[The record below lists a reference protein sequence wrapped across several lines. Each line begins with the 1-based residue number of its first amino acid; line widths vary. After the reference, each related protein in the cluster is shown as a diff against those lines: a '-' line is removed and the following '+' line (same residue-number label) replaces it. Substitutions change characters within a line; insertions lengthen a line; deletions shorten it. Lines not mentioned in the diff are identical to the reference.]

1 MSIPLDSFE
10 KFIIVGENIHA
21 TRVLRLNGKR
31 IEENNKGEKGVIFSD
46 SNGQKMLLEIP
57 EHFYETQPFQQGNVK
72 HLMVAIWKGIHG
84 SSKEQQQA
92 ISYIKYQVDRQ
103 INAGSNFLDL
113 NVDEVSYN
121 LDEQIVSMKW
131 LVNVVEKLSTIPP
144 SIDSS
149 NSQIIEAGLQEYSGK
164 QGSPM
169 INSVA
174 LERLETINL
183 VKQFDTHVIIT
194 AASKDGM
201 PDNDI
206 ERVENVTEL
215 MKKVDELSISY
226 ERVHV
231 DPLVFP
237 ISVSPSYGPHFL
249 DAVKTIRQKFGDE
262 IHISGGLSNVSFGLP
277 KRKLVNDVF
286 IHLCLQNG
294 IDSGI
299 IDPVQTNIRNVFKI
313 DTSTKGFKVTSEMLL
328 GKDDFCMNYL
338 DAYRA
343 GDL

>member
-1 MSIPLDSFE
+1 
-10 KFIIVGENIHA
+10 
-21 TRVLRLNGKR
+21 
-31 IEENNKGEKGVIFSD
+31 
-46 SNGQKMLLEIP
+46 
-57 EHFYETQPFQQGNVK
+57 
-72 HLMVAIWKGIHG
+72 
-84 SSKEQQQA
+84 
-92 ISYIKYQVDRQ
+92 
-103 INAGSNFLDL
+103 
-113 NVDEVSYN
+113 
-121 LDEQIVSMKW
+121 
-131 LVNVVEKLSTIPP
+131 
-144 SIDSS
+144 
-149 NSQIIEAGLQEYSGK
+149 
-164 QGSPM
+164 
-169 INSVA
+169 
-174 LERLETINL
+174 
-183 VKQFDTHVIIT
+183 
-194 AASKDGM
+194 
-201 PDNDI
+201 
-206 ERVENVTEL
+206 

-237 ISVSPSYGPHFL
+237 ISVSPSYGPHFI

-286 IHLCLQNG
+286 IYLCLQNG

-313 DTSTKGFKVTSEMLL
+313 DTSTQGFKVTSEMLL